1 MNRKLEELYQVKYF
15 NDEVQLN
22 ASKGCLQPWNCI
34 CGDDNLNQ
42 CGYTAEEAQK
52 FFIDYYQRRADVIKQ
67 QTVEQFLR
75 DHGIYK

>member
-15 NDEVQLN
+15 NDEIQLN
-22 ASKGCLQPWNCI
+22 VTKGCLQPWNCQCSAGTYI
-34 CGDDNLNQ
+34 K
-42 CGYTAEEAQK
+42 CGYTAEEAHK
-52 FFIDYYQRRADVIKQ
+52 FFIDYYQRRVDIIKQ